1 MAKKQATKSSSQ
13 LKPIKRILKG
23 SEKVYHDRFR
33 LKPMSTIKY
42 FGIHKPNFK
51 SGNLDPVEYRAVE
64 HAHWFY
70 TADSNG
76 RKHDKCV
83 SANNHF
89 HFIDVEKDDNGEI
102 ISVKCSKPMMY
113 KKNPRGGKEIVEYPN
128 DDHVHDIEY
137 YASEEVVKRVYN
149 QEALKSMSNDMAA
162 NSPEGVTEQDLI

>member
-1 MAKKQATKSSSQ
+1 MAKKATSQ
-13 LKPIKRILKG
+13 KQQPIKRVLKG
-23 SEKVYHDRFR
+23 SQKVYHDRFR
-33 LKPMSTIKY
+33 LMPKNTIKY
-42 FGIHKPNFK
+42 FGIGKPNFK
-51 SGNLDPVEYRAVE
+51 GGNLDPVEYRAVE

-76 RKHDKCV
+76 RAHDKCV

-89 HFIDVEKDDNGEI
+89 HYVEVEKDDNGEI
-102 ISVKCSKPMMY
+102 ISVKCSKPMTY
-113 KKNPRGGKEIVEYPN
+113 VRDPRGGKRVVEYQN

-162 NSPEGVTEQDLI
+162 KSPEGVTEQDLI